1 MAHGVAQDVEK
12 LPRYIKQKSKNS
24 LSYDRG
30 IPTRLR
36 PLAGRARF
44 VVPLAAKPKDADY
57 KINAAAAQ
65 ADKEFVAFCD
75 MLEGSDDLA
84 MDSAKLDAL
93 AANALRK
100 SWAAPRGLM
109 PGKLMGADPRV
120 HSPDVIEQAL
130 DELAEDAVRHI
141 DDSTPVGKEVK
152 SRARKALRTSVRRR
166 TRTVSQLWQDYLDD
180 RGKDWDER
188 VMKRVQSV
196 GRSFLS
202 HTGDFLASEPDALA
216 RLHDGMDS
224 WAEQRL
230 TEIKPSSV
238 QRQMNYWLS
247 AMRRASRVHRLGWL
261 IEPPLIENQKHA
273 VRPVLSPEQQTVL
286 VQNADSTIGTLAVLG
301 LTCATMRS
309 EIARLDLK
317 KAMKTLAEPIPY
329 LHFTGELKT
338 TARERAVPVM
348 IATEAVVKNL
358 PALHEWLGQH
368 DESNPSRVARNYL
381 RKLFPDSGLTLH
393 SGRHSFRAQALATK
407 QPSQLISQM
416 AGWSVGNAAMQEY
429 GRAAMTSPETLQAMA
444 ECQRE
449 MFAHCL

>member
-1 MAHGVAQDVEK
+1 MKND
-12 LPRYIKQKSKNS
+12 LPDNVRLRSKYS
-24 LSYDRG
+24 LCYVRG
-30 IPTRLR
+30 IPRRLR
-36 PLAGRARF
+36 SLAGRQQFSVALS
-44 VVPLAAKPKDADY
+44 VKLGDPAY
-57 KINAAAAQ
+57 KIAAAAAQ
-65 ADKEFVAFCD
+65 AEKEFVAFCD
-75 MLEGSDDLA
+75 MLEGSTDLA
-84 MDSAKLDAL
+84 LDSAKLDAL

-100 SWAAPRGLM
+100 SWARPGDLM
-109 PGKLMGADPRV
+109 QGRLQNPNTDWYSQDDIDQAT
-120 HSPDVIEQAL
+120 EQ
-130 DELAEDAVRHI
+130 LAEIAVQHI

-152 SRARKALRTSVRRR
+152 SRARRALRSSVRKR
-166 TRTVSQLWQDYLDD
+166 TRTLSQLWQDYLDD
-180 RGKDWDER
+180 RGKNWDER
-188 VMKRVQSV
+188 VMKRVQAV
-196 GRSFLS
+196 GRSFLA

-273 VRPVLSPEQQTVL
+273 VRPVMTPEQQTIL
-286 VQNADSTIGTLAVLG
+286 VQNADSMIGTLAVLG

-309 EIARLDLK
+309 EVARLDLK

-358 PALHEWLGQH
+358 PALHKWLAQH

-381 RKLFPDSGLTLH
+381 RKLFPNSGLTLH

-416 AGWSVGNAAMQEY
+416 AGWSVGSASMQEY
-429 GRAAMTSPETLQAMA
+429 GKAAMTSPETLQAMA

>member
-1 MAHGVAQDVEK
+1 MKND
-12 LPRYIKQKSKNS
+12 LPDNVRLRSKYS
-24 LSYDRG
+24 LSYVRG
-30 IPTRLR
+30 IPRRLR
-36 PLAGRARF
+36 SLAGRQQF
-44 VVPLAAKPKDADY
+44 SVPLSVKLGDPAY
-57 KINAAAAQ
+57 KIAAAAAQ
-65 ADKEFVAFCD
+65 AEKEFVAFCD
-75 MLEGSDDLA
+75 MLEGSTDLA
-84 MDSAKLDAL
+84 LDSAKLDAL

-100 SWAAPRGLM
+100 SWARPGDLM
-109 PGKLMGADPRV
+109 QGRLQNPNTDWYSQDDIDQAT
-120 HSPDVIEQAL
+120 EQ
-130 DELAEDAVRHI
+130 LAEIAVQHI

-152 SRARKALRTSVRRR
+152 SRARRALRSSVRKR
-166 TRTVSQLWQDYLDD
+166 TRTLSQLWQDYLDD
-180 RGKDWDER
+180 RGKNWDER
-188 VMKRVQSV
+188 VMKRVQAV
-196 GRSFLS
+196 GRSFLA

-273 VRPVLSPEQQTVL
+273 VRPVMTPEQQAVL
-286 VQNADSTIGTLAVLG
+286 VANADSMIGTLAVLG

-358 PALHEWLGQH
+358 PALHKWLGQH

-381 RKLFPDSGLTLH
+381 RKLFPNSGLTLH

-429 GRAAMTSPETLQAMA
+429 GKAAMTSPETLQAMA
-444 ECQRE
+444 ECQRA